1 MNPKLIAAREKLV
14 ATLEKCKN
22 PLLGR
27 SFIPLAVMDAD
38 DAERIEWDEHDTRML
53 SGTLT
58 MGLRRAAERGDHTG
72 FDLYGAKLVAVLS
85 DLADLGDEQAAD
97 GINRCAITLP
107 PYLVQLGR
115 ACAAMRREQRNG

>member
-14 ATLEKCKN
+14 ATLEKCKD
-22 PLLGR
+22 PLVGR
-27 SFIPLAVMDAD
+27 SFIALAVMDAE

-53 SGTLT
+53 SGTLSI
-58 MGLRRAAERGDHTG
+58 GFQWAAERGDQAG
-72 FDLYGAKLVAVLS
+72 FDHYGAKLIAVLS
-85 DLADLGDEQAAD
+85 DLADLGDEQTAD

-107 PYLVQLGR
+107 PHLMQLGR